1 MASVEKVIVTLNN
14 TKFKH
19 QNGSVVLR
27 HTCPVTFTCTERGL
41 TYGTLLYKNL
51 TLKNVSKG
59 GYGGIVLYFVVPLSR
74 VLSLRNPLP

>member
-1 MASVEKVIVTLNN
+1 MASVEVIVTLDN

-27 HTCPVTFTCTERGL
+27 HTCLVTFNCTVHGL

-59 GYGGIVLYFVVPLSR
+59 GYGDIVLYFVVPLSR
-74 VLSLRNPLP
+74 VESLRNPLP